1 MHILAWPSSVKR
13 LCLYRGDIGVI
24 FLLHFVGHTLI
35 VSDIAFG

>member
-1 MHILAWPSSVKR
+1 MHISMWLSSVKPMF
-13 LCLYRGDIGVI
+13 LYRGDMGVI